1 MSSLSARVLVLAGLL
16 SATGQIAV
24 AQQPVVKVKE
34 EKPGLLAQ
42 AKITPDSATKVAQAR
57 LPNGKIKSAEIEM
70 EEGHLLYSFDM
81 VVAGQPG
88 IEEVQV
94 DAKTGKVLG
103 VEHEDA
109 EAEAKEK
116 AKEKEKEAPVKP

>member
-1 MSSLSARVLVLAGLL
+1 MFIRLIAISSIMLTGAAASLAG
-16 SATGQIAV
+16 
-24 AQQPVVKVKE
+24 QQPAVTVKE

-42 AKITPDSATKVAQAR
+42 AKITPDSATRVAKAR
-57 LPNGKIKSAEIEM
+57 LPGATIQAAEIEV
-70 EEGHLLYSFDM
+70 EDGHLLYSFDM
-81 VVAGQPG
+81 QLANKPG

-109 EAEAKEK
+109 ASEQREK
-116 AKEKEKEAPVKP
+116 QADSSKARP